1 MPDNYDLK
9 TFQNESIESC
19 ADGNCGRSVVTNA
32 NDNDGD
38 CCIPGPQG
46 PEGPAGK
53 TGPAG
58 PTGSAGPAGR
68 PPVIRCGCLP
78 VNEPPAPPEGGGGA
92 IDLSCLDSM
101 QGRVVISLSGVEYY
115 GTTTSNTFTQVTPG
129 ETGFIWT
136 TSPGAGTPIG
146 TIAGSLGDS
155 STSTSQKNI
164 VANGYQSNGIT
175 YRNFTWSYKDF
186 LLLTQSTN
194 SNYGS
199 NNRLSVLVGSVK
211 LTFMPTDTIFA
222 SSADINLGAWSHI
235 TRTGGDLANTQ
246 YGTVVQ
252 DFLNDF
258 PNCGTDQGGGGGI
271 QPPKNGQGAS
281 ICSNLSSP
289 CDCTGCDQNNR
300 LTSCDGLQAGDMFID
315 ACNKIM
321 YIRGSEDWPTDG
333 IPFDEGADCP
343 PCPSCPECPACPE
356 CPPPD
361 CKQCPCKCLDILP
374 PQICNCVSQ
383 LSALVGTDCNCP
395 GGLGP
400 PKCPKS
406 CSNGNGVYYQNE
418 AKECGCA
425 TNQTYVGCVDCK
437 TTPTIICECPEGKTA
452 GCCETCPP
460 AKTCAELNCC
470 AECPTPTCESLGC
483 PTCPPIDEFGNCGC
497 TPFPI
502 GGCSPTIGCC
512 FDGTEYD
519 ICLNG
524 ISTCCVGSFSQNG
537 ALLLGE

>member
-1 MPDNYDLK
+1 
-9 TFQNESIESC
+9 
-19 ADGNCGRSVVTNA
+19 
-32 NDNDGD
+32 
-38 CCIPGPQG
+38 
-46 PEGPAGK
+46 
-53 TGPAG
+53 
-58 PTGSAGPAGR
+58 
-68 PPVIRCGCLP
+68 
-78 VNEPPAPPEGGGGA
+78 
-92 IDLSCLDSM
+92 M
-101 QGRVVISLSGVEYY
+101 QGRVVMSSSTVNYY
-115 GTTTSNTFTQVTPG
+115 GTTTTNTFTQD
-129 ETGFIWT
+129 
-136 TSPGAGTPIG
+136 SPGDTGYIDIYNTTLGYP
-146 TIAGSLGDS
+146 TIGSLGDP
-155 STSTSQKNI
+155 STNISQKNI
-164 VANGYQSNGIT
+164 VANGYTSNGIT
-175 YRNFTWSYKDF
+175 YRNFTWSYSDF
-186 LLLTQSTN
+186 LKLSSIGN
-194 SNYGS
+194 WNS
-199 NNRLSVLVGSVK
+199 NNRLSVQLGSGNK
-211 LTFMPTDTIFA
+211 FTFMPTDTIFA

-235 TRTGGDLANTQ
+235 TRTGGDLANTE

-315 ACNKIM
+315 ACNKVM

-356 CPPPD
+356 CPPPN
-361 CKQCPCKCLDILP
+361 CKQCPCNCLDIYP
-374 PQICNCVSQ
+374 PEICNCIGV
-383 LSALVGTDCNCP
+383 LSPLDTNCNCP
-395 GGLGP
+395 GGLGQ

-425 TNQTYVGCVDCK
+425 TNQTYVGCVDC
-437 TTPTIICECPEGKTA
+437 TQTPTIICECPEGKTA

-460 AKTCAELNCC
+460 AKTCLELNCC

-483 PTCPPIDEFGNCGC
+483 PTCFPVDPESGFCGC
-497 TPFPI
+497 PKQPMS
-502 GGCSPTIGCC
+502 GLCSPTVGCNGDGISFDIDLGLYCLGCC
-512 FDGTEYD
+512 GYPT
-519 ICLNG
+519 
-524 ISTCCVGSFSQNG
+524 TG